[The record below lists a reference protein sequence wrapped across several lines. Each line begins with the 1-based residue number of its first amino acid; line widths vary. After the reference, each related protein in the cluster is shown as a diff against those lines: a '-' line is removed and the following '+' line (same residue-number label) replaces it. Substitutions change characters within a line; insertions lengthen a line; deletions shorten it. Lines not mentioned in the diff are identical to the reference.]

1 MGRVFWLP
9 KPTFIFNMKAFKEVF
24 TLVCLIS
31 AVLGNG
37 EFAVHHSP
45 NGINFKGN
53 EPIDS
58 SELPNILA
66 TAFGVSSNE
75 NDNRGWE
82 GLTILNPF
90 NYPKI
95 AVIVEIEGFASL
107 KLGENTYTLSAPTA
121 ISPQLSKAP
130 LTFIP
135 DSRVVSENDI
145 TIVEKTEDFKMEIL
159 SSADEVVAEFVKDLK
174 LLNSLKQKVEGTIDA
189 DAVWIQLKGLNAIA
203 QAFGQQSEQS
213 QEAVT
218 LLRNALE
225 QLESSLEKV
234 YGEKF
239 LLASITEDNLHSR
252 HTRAADKPDDI
263 PKVKN
268 LSKRYEEEYS
278 AIFNIIL
285 FTSIFLIA
293 ALISTAVFICTL
305 DPGRDSIIYRMTTQ
319 RIKKEN

>member
-1 MGRVFWLP
+1 
-9 KPTFIFNMKAFKEVF
+9 MKAFKEVF
-24 TLVCLIS
+24 ALVTLFS
-31 AVLGNG
+31 AVFGNG
-37 EFAVHHSP
+37 EFSIHHSP

-58 SELPNILA
+58 SELPSILTTA
-66 TAFGVSSNE
+66 TGRSTNSANT
-75 NDNRGWE
+75 WE

-90 NYPKI
+90 NYP
-95 AVIVEIEGFASL
+95 AMTVVVEIDGLASL
-107 KLGENTYTLSAPTA
+107 KLGENTYPYRNTISRQLTRDLFTSA
-121 ISPQLSKAP
+121 LNG
-130 LTFIP
+130 
-135 DSRVVSENDI
+135 RVIAENDVDLADD
-145 TIVEKTEDFKMEIL
+145 TDVFEMEKLNPTHK
-159 SSADEVVAEFVKDLK
+159 SVVKFVQDLK
-174 LLNSLKQKVEGTIDA
+174 TLNNLRQMVEDKIDG
-189 DAVWIQLKGLNAIA
+189 DGIWIELKGLTSIM
-203 QAFGQQSEQS
+203 QQFGQQSEES
-213 QEAVT
+213 IEAVT
-218 LLRNALE
+218 ILNKALE
-225 QLESSLEKV
+225 QLETSLEKV

-239 LLASITEDNLHSR
+239 LLTSITEDNLHSR
-252 HTRAADKPDDI
+252 HTRAADKPNDI